1 MTKVRPSLSCS
12 SISSKRV
19 SSRSLRSS
27 ADSGSSSSSTRGRL
41 ASARASAT
49 RWRWP
54 PESWSRLA
62 RAEAFE
68 LDQRQH
74 LADARRDLGLR
85 HAVLLETEGDVA
97 LDRQVRKQR
106 IALEHHVDRP
116 PVRRHAGDILAVQ
129 QDAAFARLLETR
141 EHPQQRGLAA
151 ARGPEQREEF
161 AFEDVQRQ
169 PLDGDEI
176 AEALAHRLEPHQRL
190 GGQTPVARIALR
202 HADTLNAPD
211 ERLNQPVSIGECQC
225 VQFTATASSA
235 RVAALRSLPPRP
247 AAAAAG
253 RSSPRASR
261 SGAAGR

>member
-1 MTKVRPSLSCS
+1 MSDGVATWASWPAFITPMRSASVIASSWSCVTMTKVSPSLSCS

-54 PESWSRLA
+54 PESWCGLRAPKPSSLTSASISRTRLV
-62 RAEAFE
+62 
-68 LDQRQH
+68 
-74 LADARRDLGLR
+74 DLGLR
-85 HAVLLETEGDVA
+85 HAVLLEAEGDVA

-116 PVRRHAGDILAVQ
+116 PVRRHAGDILPVE
-129 QDAAFARLLETR
+129 QDAALARLLEAR

-190 GGQTPVARIALR
+190 GAP
-202 HADTLNAPD
+202 ADSC
-211 ERLNQPVSIGECQC
+211 RLDC
-225 VQFTATASSA
+225 
-235 RVAALRSLPPRP
+235 PPPCRT
-247 AAAAAG
+247 
-253 RSSPRASR
+253 R
-261 SGAAGR
+261 